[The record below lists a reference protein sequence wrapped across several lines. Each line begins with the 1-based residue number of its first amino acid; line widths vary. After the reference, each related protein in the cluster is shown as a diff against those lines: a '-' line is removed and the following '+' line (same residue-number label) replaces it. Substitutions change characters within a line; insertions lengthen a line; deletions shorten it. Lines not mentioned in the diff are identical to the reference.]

1 MNIDHHRQDD
11 ETSLEV
17 VADRVVHRRYVP
29 HSAAHYGGGLVDG
42 AYAVAL
48 FGDVATELCVRN
60 DGDEGLLAGYQNVR
74 FLEPVHVGDVIEI
87 SGVIRKFG
95 KRSREIDFTATV
107 TCRASP
113 DQSPSAAH
121 ELAEPVIAVVATGTV
136 VVPVAQRFSQEA
148 LK

>member
-1 MNIDHHRQDD
+1 
-11 ETSLEV
+11 
-17 VADRVVHRRYVP
+17 
-29 HSAAHYGGGLVDG
+29 
-42 AYAVAL
+42 
-48 FGDVATELCVRN
+48 VRN

-95 KRSREIDFTATV
+95 KRSREIDFTATI